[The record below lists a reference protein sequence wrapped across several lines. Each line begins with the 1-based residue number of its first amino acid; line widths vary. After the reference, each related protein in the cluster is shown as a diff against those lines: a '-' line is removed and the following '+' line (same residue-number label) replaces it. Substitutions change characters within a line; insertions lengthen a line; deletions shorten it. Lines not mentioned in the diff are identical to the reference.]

1 MSFPVPQE
9 IRWLLKQFR
18 PFVQLYTLD
27 LLCTVVNGLLSLLDP
42 LIMKWVID
50 HALPEKDVER
60 LVGAAFGLLI
70 VFSGRLLLTAIAGY
84 LSFRVTQRMMLRMRL
99 IVLKHLSR
107 LSADYHDKTAVGD
120 TLFRVEQDISEI
132 GDLGAD
138 LLFDAQRTLILTV
151 LTLGTMFMVNGRFTF
166 LILPLLP
173 AFVFIHRK
181 HGFLLRRWSEASQQ
195 ANAKRTSFLQEYIA
209 AIVQLKLLSRE
220 RSHIRKYATAAVE
233 AIRARGRRRFTEL
246 TFGITSLMIVVIG
259 IVMLVGFGG
268 YEVIT
273 GTFTVGGLVAFYGYL
288 TKLFD
293 PLSQVVDIDTK
304 IQRVRTSARRT
315 LDILNVSPSV
325 KDKPGGTIIRR
336 DTPCSLVFEQVSFD
350 YVADRQVLREVSF
363 QVRPGEKL
371 ALVGRSGSGKS
382 TIAKLAV
389 RLYDPMDG
397 MVRVGALDARDI
409 ALRNLRRA
417 VALLPQDTVLFS
429 GTVRENLL
437 HGNPEA
443 SQSEIEQAAEIA
455 QILQMV
461 QRLPNAWDEV
471 VGPRSNRFS
480 GGERQRLALARTLL
494 QRPQI
499 LILDEFTSAIDAAT
513 EEEVL
518 CTLDEFVA
526 DMAVISISHSQR
538 TMRWADR
545 ILVLDGG
552 RIVDEGTHMELCARS
567 SIYTE
572 ICKEAAQGRE
582 DQTISRNERLV
593 VQGV

>member
-1 MSFPVPQE
+1 MSFPIPQE

-18 PFVQLYTLD
+18 PFSLLYTLD
-27 LLCTVVNGLLSLLDP
+27 LLCTFLNGLLSLLDP

-50 HALPEKDVER
+50 HALPEKDVNR
-60 LVGAAFGLLI
+60 LVGAAFALLF
-70 VFSGRLLLTAIAGY
+70 VFSGRLLLTAMAGY
-84 LSFRVTQRMMLRMRL
+84 LSFRVTQRMMLRMR
-99 IVLKHLSR
+99 ITVLKHLSR

-132 GDLGAD
+132 GDLGGD
-138 LLFDAQRTLILTV
+138 LLFDAQRTVILTA
-151 LTLGTMFMVNGRFTF
+151 LTLGTMFLVNSRFTF

-181 HGFLLRRWSEASQQ
+181 YGFLLRRWSEASQQ
-195 ANAKRTSFLQEYIA
+195 ANGKRTSLLQEYIA

-220 RSHIRKYATAAVE
+220 RSQIRKYATAAVE

-246 TFGITSLMIVVIG
+246 TFGITSLMVVVIG
-259 IVMLVGFGG
+259 LVMLVGFGG

-315 LDILNVSPSV
+315 LDILNVAPSV
-325 KDKPGGTIIRR
+325 KDKPCGTMIRR
-336 DTPCSLVFEQVSFD
+336 DTPCSLVFE
-350 YVADRQVLREVSF
+350 EVSF
-363 QVRPGEKL
+363 GYAADRRVLAEVSFEVRPGEKL

-382 TIAKLAV
+382 TIAKLAA
-389 RLYDPMDG
+389 RLYDPMG
-397 MVRVGALDARDI
+397 GTVRVGERDVRDI
-409 ALRNLRRA
+409 TLSSLRKA
-417 VALLPQDTVLFS
+417 VALLPQDAVLFS
-429 GTVRENLL
+429 GTIRENLL

-443 SQSEIEQAAEIA
+443 SQREIEEAAEIA
-455 QILQMV
+455 QILPMIQC
-461 QRLPNAWDEV
+461 LPKAWDDV

-499 LILDEFTSAIDAAT
+499 LLLDEFTSAIDAAT

-518 CTLDEFVA
+518 CTLDHFVA
-526 DMAVISISHSQR
+526 EMAVIAISHSQR
-538 TMRWADR
+538 TVRWADR

-572 ICKEAAQGRE
+572 ICREQAQERE
-582 DQTISRNERLV
+582 NQAVMQNHAFVAQEV
-593 VQGV
+593 